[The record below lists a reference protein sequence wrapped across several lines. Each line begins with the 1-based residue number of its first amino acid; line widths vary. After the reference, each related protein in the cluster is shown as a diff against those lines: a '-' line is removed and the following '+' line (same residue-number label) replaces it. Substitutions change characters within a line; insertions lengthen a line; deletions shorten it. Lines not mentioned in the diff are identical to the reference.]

1 MRYQPRSTTRVELE
15 DNIYIRIGELAK
27 SNAQLVEKVVEFA
40 QMLGHPV
47 ATSDDARSI
56 LGLKDKV
63 NF

>member
-1 MRYQPRSTTRVELE
+1 LE